1 MTKFSSYILGF
12 FKQGAALQTLFR
24 VPQPPLAGF
33 PCSFSI
39 IPCWGRAPK
48 PHSSFSFWSPER
60 KPKQKKEHEN
70 VLSSEADC
78 IFFQITQ

>member
-24 VPQPPLAGF
+24 VPQ
-33 PCSFSI
+33 
-39 IPCWGRAPK
+39 